1 MVNSIAEG
9 LQADPEMAEKILTM
23 AGKMGA
29 AMMAIRIRQLEMESD
44 KLKQSVKRLE
54 QSQAADRANFEQKII
69 DLTDRTKAA
78 IDRLRESQK

>member
-1 MVNSIAEG
+1 MVNSIAEE